1 MAFTATLNMSSDTQ
15 GIYCGIVVVSKN
27 VAILT
32 ESIIK
37 NINSLNTKL

>member
-32 ESIIK
+32 RIYNQEYQFP
-37 NINSLNTKL
+37 